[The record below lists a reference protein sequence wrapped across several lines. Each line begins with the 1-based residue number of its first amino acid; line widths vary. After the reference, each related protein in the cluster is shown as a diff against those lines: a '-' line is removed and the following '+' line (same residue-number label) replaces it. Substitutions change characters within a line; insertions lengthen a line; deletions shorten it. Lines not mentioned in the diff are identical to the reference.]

1 MKSMK
6 KIFIVLLILLTFNL
20 YLPNVA
26 FAEQGPT
33 KHPLEIRSTPAKDIP
48 KIKVKKTSG
57 WTWVIVVG
65 LLGGL
70 LAAASSG
77 GGGDSG
83 GDSSSGGGSDS
94 GDGSGDS
101 DGGDVT
107 GTW

>member
-20 YLPNVA
+20 YLPNVI

-57 WTWVIVVG
+57 WTWVIVAA
-65 LLGGL
+65 LIGGMVV
-70 LAAASSG
+70 AAS
-77 GGGDSG
+77 GGDSG
-83 GDSSSGGGSDS
+83 GGSSGGDDS
-94 GDGSGDS
+94 GDT
-101 DGGDVT
+101 GDVT

>member
-1 MKSMK
+1 MKLVK
-6 KIFIVLLILLTFNL
+6 RIFTALLILSTFNL
-20 YLPNVA
+20 YLPNA
-26 FAEQGPT
+26 IFAEQGPT

-77 GGGDSG
+77 GGDDSAG
-83 GDSSSGGGSDS
+83 GSSGGGSGDGNS
-94 GDGSGDS
+94 GDVS
-101 DGGDVT
+101 

>member
-6 KIFIVLLILLTFNL
+6 KIFIVLLIPLTFNL
-20 YLPNVA
+20 YLPNA
-26 FAEQGPT
+26 TFAEQGPT

-65 LLGGL
+65 LLGGMVV
-70 LAAASSG
+70 AAS
-77 GGGDSG
+77 GGDSG
-83 GDSSSGGGSDS
+83 GGSSGGDDS
-94 GDGSGDS
+94 GDT
-101 DGGDVT
+101 GDVT

>member
-6 KIFIVLLILLTFNL
+6 KIFIALLILLTFNL
-20 YLPNVA
+20 YLPNAA

-65 LLGGL
+65 LRGGMV
-70 LAAASSG
+70 AAASSG
-77 GGGDSG
+77 GGGD
-83 GDSSSGGGSDS
+83 GGGSDS
-94 GDGSGDS
+94 GGGSGDS

>member
-20 YLPNVA
+20 YLPNAA

-48 KIKVKKTSG
+48 TIKEKTSG
-57 WTWVIVVG
+57 WTWLIVAA
-65 LLGGL
+65 LIGGMVV
-70 LAAASSG
+70 AA
-77 GGGDSG
+77 SG
-83 GDSSSGGGSDS
+83 GDGDS

>member
-6 KIFIVLLILLTFNL
+6 KIFIALLILLTFNL

-57 WTWVIVVG
+57 WTWVIVVV

-70 LAAASSG
+70 LTAASG
-77 GGGDSG
+77 GDGDDSTGSSSSTDSGDSG
-83 GDSSSGGGSDS
+83 SDDS
-94 GDGSGDS
+94 GDSGDYT
-101 DGGDVT
+101 VT
-107 GTW
+107 W

>member
-6 KIFIVLLILLTFNL
+6 KIFIALLILLTFNL
-20 YLPNVA
+20 YLPNVI

-57 WTWVIVVG
+57 WTWVIVAA
-65 LLGGL
+65 LIGGMVV
-70 LAAASSG
+70 AAS
-77 GGGDSG
+77 GGDSG
-83 GDSSSGGGSDS
+83 DDSSGGDDS
-94 GDGSGDS
+94 GDSGDVS
-101 DGGDVT
+101 

>member
-1 MKSMK
+1 MKSIK
-6 KIFIVLLILLTFNL
+6 KIFIALLILLTFNL

-57 WTWVIVVG
+57 WTWVIVAA
-65 LLGGL
+65 LIGGMVV
-70 LAAASSG
+70 AAS
-77 GGGDSG
+77 GGDSG
-83 GDSSSGGGSDS
+83 DDSSGGDDS
-94 GDGSGDS
+94 GDSGDVS
-101 DGGDVT
+101 

>member
-6 KIFIVLLILLTFNL
+6 KIFIALLILLTFNL

-48 KIKVKKTSG
+48 RIKVKKTSG

-65 LLGGL
+65 LLGGV

-83 GDSSSGGGSDS
+83 GGSGSGSEGGDGDS
-94 GDGSGDS
+94 GDVS
-101 DGGDVT
+101 